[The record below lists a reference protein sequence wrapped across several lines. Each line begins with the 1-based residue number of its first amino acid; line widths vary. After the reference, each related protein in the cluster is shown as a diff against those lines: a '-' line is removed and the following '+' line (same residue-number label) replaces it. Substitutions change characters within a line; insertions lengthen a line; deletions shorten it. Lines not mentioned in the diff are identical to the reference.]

1 MKKNNPKKMPL
12 VVLLGRPNSGKST
25 LINSLLNQ
33 KVAITSPKPQTTR
46 KNSVFTFHSQQIS
59 FNIADT
65 PGILDKVVDTLGRSV
80 NKQAPTIIN
89 NADLILYLVD
99 ISRSWGEEEQ
109 KSLALVR
116 LASAKK
122 ILVYNKIDQAIGTKN
137 FLAQYNF
144 MEPEFDQTISISALK
159 STHLKSLLN
168 LIISKL
174 PPQDPKT
181 ISLVSSPLLETNSQ
195 EFIGELIRE
204 KTLLTLRKEVPYTV
218 NVIVNSVEHDLEKNI
233 INIQAD
239 LETTDT
245 RYKKMI
251 IGKGGYMIKKIGTM
265 SRKELEL
272 ISQTH
277 VYLKLQ
283 VIVNKHWQEQY
294 L

>member
-1 MKKNNPKKMPL
+1 MKKNNQNKLPL

-33 KVAITSPKPQTTR
+33 KVTITSPKPQTTR
-46 KNSVFTFHSQQIS
+46 KNSVFTFNSPQGS
-59 FNIADT
+59 FNIVDT

-80 NKQAPTIIN
+80 NKQAPTAIN
-89 NADLILYLVD
+89 NASLILYLVD

-116 LASAKK
+116 LANAKK
-122 ILVYNKIDQAIGTKN
+122 VLVYNKIDQAIGTKN

-144 MEPEFDQTISISALK
+144 MEQEFDATISISALK
-159 STHLKSLLN
+159 STHLKSLVN
-168 LIISKL
+168 LIFSLL

-181 ISLVSSPLLETNSQ
+181 FLQVSSPLLETNSL
-195 EFIGELIRE
+195 EFISELIRE

-218 NVIVNSVEHDLEKNI
+218 NVVVNSVEHDPDKNI
-233 INIQAD
+233 INIYAD
-239 LETTDT
+239 IETTDP

-251 IGKGGYMIKKIGTM
+251 IGRGGYMIKKIGIM
-265 SRKELEL
+265 ARKELEL
-272 ISQTH
+272 MSNKH
-277 VYLKLQ
+277 VFLKLQ
-283 VIVNKHWQEQY
+283 VIVNKHWQELY

>member
-1 MKKNNPKKMPL
+1 MKKNNQNKLPL

-33 KVAITSPKPQTTR
+33 KVTITSPKPQTTR
-46 KNSVFTFHSQQIS
+46 KNSVFTFNSLQGS
-59 FNIADT
+59 FSIVDT

-80 NKQAPTIIN
+80 NKQAPTAIN
-89 NADLILYLVD
+89 NASLILYLVD

-109 KSLALVR
+109 KSLGLVR
-116 LASAKK
+116 QATAKK
-122 ILVYNKIDQAIGTKN
+122 ILVYNKIDQAVGTKN

-144 MEPEFDQTISISALK
+144 MEQEFDQTISISALK
-159 STHLKSLLN
+159 STHLKSLVT
-168 LIISKL
+168 LIFSLL

-181 ISLVSSPLLETNSQ
+181 FSAVSSPLLDTNSL

-218 NVIVNSVEHDLEKNI
+218 NVVVNSVEHNPVKDI
-233 INIQAD
+233 INIFAD
-239 LETTDT
+239 IQTTDP

-265 SRKELEL
+265 ARKELEL
-272 ISQTH
+272 MSQTH
-277 VYLKLQ
+277 VFLKLQ
-283 VIVNKHWQEQY
+283 VVVNKHWQELY